1 MTEKEMIKEVVCE
14 PPRLRLEFM
23 PIIHCPGCHY
33 GIIVR
38 ILCEVIDELGIE
50 DRTIGLGGGGCTGF
64 WTMYFNLDMFGG
76 VHGPGIAIATALKRV
91 HPDSIVFAAQ
101 GDGEMGAIGLG
112 YFMAATLR
120 GEKITTIFLNNACFG
135 TTGGQMAP
143 TTLLGMPTTTTTQG
157 RDPKVT
163 GFPFHGAELAA
174 SMKGTAYSARVSV
187 HTPAN
192 RQKAK
197 KAVREAL
204 EKQMA
209 GVGFTLVEFLSACP
223 VNWRMGPK
231 ECLDFIENQMI
242 VEYPLGVFKD
252 VDYIENLSDEQEV
265 RT

>member
-1 MTEKEMIKEVVCE
+1 MTKKEITKEVVCE
-14 PPRLRLEFM
+14 PPRTRLQSI
-23 PIIHCPGCHY
+23 PIMNCPGCHY
-33 GIIVR
+33 GIIIR
-38 ILCEVIDELGIE
+38 MICEVIEELGIE

-64 WTMYFNLDMFGG
+64 WTMYFDLDMYGG
-76 VHGPGIAIATALKRV
+76 VHGPGLAIATAIKRV

-143 TTLLGMPTTTTTQG
+143 TTLLGMRTTTTTQG
-157 RDPKVT
+157 RDPKIT

-174 SMKGTAYSARVSV
+174 SMKGTAYSARMSV

-197 KAVREAL
+197 KALKTAF
-204 EKQMA
+204 EKQIA
-209 GVGFTLVEFLSACP
+209 GVGFSIVEFLSACP
-223 VNWRMGPK
+223 VNWHLGPK

-242 VEYPLGVFKD
+242 AEYPLGEFKN
-252 VDYIENLSDEQEV
+252 VDYIENLSDG
-265 RT
+265 